1 MANISTRQNK
11 NGSTAYVVRAYICR
25 DAKGNPRY
33 VSKTYVPEPGTSE
46 RKIKKHLQELSA
58 ELDRRAKSSLS
69 QDSSQRFEEYVQH
82 FLERKKLSCE
92 NYTLHSYRIALEKA
106 CRYLGHI
113 PLDKLTPYH
122 LDDMLQ
128 RLQAEKSQYG
138 EPYSTATIRHIQ
150 TLVRVV
156 LGMAVKEGLL
166 QVNVAD
172 SDHYT
177 MSRIDVPEPDF
188 LELDEAQQYIQAA
201 LEEPDL
207 KIRSMVLLLLY
218 TGIRMEELCGLE
230 WKDIDFPDREI
241 HIRRASV
248 YISGKGVIT
257 KSPKTFSGMRTV
269 SADASVFAAL
279 HAYRKQW
286 EEARLRAGMRWTETD
301 RLFTKKYGGPLIP
314 STTENWLR
322 RFAAK
327 HGLRPV
333 TPHKLRHTYA
343 TLQISY
349 GTDIR
354 TVAGSMGHSSA
365 ATTLTIYAHQVK
377 DAAARAALAMSEMLA
392 PRKPG
397 KEQQ

>member
-1 MANISTRQNK
+1 MASIQTRQNK
-11 NGSTAYVVRAYICR
+11 NGSTAYVVRVYVCR
-25 DAKGNPRY
+25 NAAGKTCY
-33 VSKTYVPEPGTSE
+33 LSKTYTPKPGTSE
-46 RKIKKHLQELSA
+46 AKIQKTLKEICAGLEKDAQRKTSPDA
-58 ELDRRAKSSLS
+58 GMPFA
-69 QDSSQRFEEYVQH
+69 EYVRH
-82 FLERKKLSCE
+82 FLEKKALVCSEYTMQSYRLSLRKACEFLGNVPLKKLTAE
-92 NYTLHSYRIALEKA
+92 
-106 CRYLGHI
+106 
-113 PLDKLTPYH
+113 H
-122 LDDMLQ
+122 LDL
-128 RLQAEKSQYG
+128 LYVALKKGTSQYG
-138 EPYSTATIRHIQ
+138 KPYSDVTIHHIQ
-150 TLVRVV
+150 ILVRMV
-156 LGMAVKEGLL
+156 LGMAVREGLL
-166 QVNVAD
+166 AVNAAD
-172 SDHYT
+172 RTHYSLPHIQRT
-177 MSRIDVPEPDF
+177 EPVF
-188 LELDEAQQYIQAA
+188 LELEEARAYIRAA
-201 LEEPDL
+201 KQEKDL
-207 KIRSMVLLLLY
+207 RIRCMVLLLLY

-230 WKDIDFPDREI
+230 WKDIDFPGREI

>member
-207 KIRSMVLLLLY
+207 KIRSMVLLYLY
-218 TGIRMEELCGLE
+218 TGVRMEELCGLE
-230 WKDIDFPDREI
+230 WDDIDFERCEI
-241 HIRRASV
+241 QIRRASV
-248 YISGKGVIT
+248 YIAGEGVIT
-257 KSPKTFSGMRTV
+257 KKPKTRSGVRTIR
-269 SADASVFAAL
+269 ADRSVFDAL
-279 HAYRKQW
+279 AAYR
-286 EEARLRAGMRWTETD
+286 E
-301 RLFTKKYGGPLIP
+301 KKEQEIRRSSGKWYPTQRIFSKRNGGPLIP
-314 STTENWLR
+314 GTTAVWLR
-322 RFAAK
+322 RFAK
-327 HGLRPV
+327 DHGLRPV

-343 TLQISY
+343 TLQIAY

-354 TVAGSMGHSSA
+354 TVAGVMGHSSPM
-365 ATTLTIYAHQVK
+365 TTLTIYAHQVK
-377 DAAARAALAMSEMLA
+377 EASEKASRAMTEMLA